1 MNITVQQLRNSDERV
16 FKSVVETYW
25 TRLHK
30 FAKVYVIDGEIAKEI
45 AQDTLLV
52 LWRKRKDLDDDT
64 CIINYLMVIC
74 RNKCLTYLRSL
85 QLETIDI
92 NDLNESATYQRSNI
106 YVLEDESLEILITKD
121 LTRAIESSLSKL
133 SSRTKEIFLMSRRE
147 GLKNREIAERQN
159 INIKTVEFHI
169 NKALIQLR
177 HDLSKDYYLS
187 VVYFLLYIL
196 SKK

>member
-52 LWRKRKDLDDDT
+52 LWKKRKDLDDDT
-64 CIINYLMVIC
+64 SIINYLMVIC

-159 INIKTVEFHI
+159 ITIKTVEFHI

>member
-16 FKSVVETYW
+16 FKNVVETYW